1 MTDTIKEAVTYE
13 DAKALSRLAFKIWR
27 EHYTPIIGK
36 DQTEYMLENFQ
47 SEEKIFDSMQ
57 NGMVYYMVF
66 CDDILCGYAAAMYTD
81 RDNSVFLSKFY
92 IEKLYRGKGL
102 SKKLLE
108 KVKNFAYG
116 RKAQSIWLTCNKYNS
131 LALSVY
137 KKLGFEI
144 IDSIETDI
152 GEGYIMDDYVLE
164 MKLSTSP

>member
-1 MTDTIKEAVTYE
+1 
-13 DAKALSRLAFKIWR
+13 
-27 EHYTPIIGK
+27 
-36 DQTEYMLENFQ
+36 
-47 SEEKIFDSMQ
+47 
-57 NGMVYYMVF
+57 
-66 CDDILCGYAAAMYTD
+66 MYTD